1 MSQLRVLI
9 ISAIIAMLAFAALST
24 SFVIKR
30 DVADIRKQNAIDAQA
45 LQDKFATF
53 TEDTECEPDQIAC
66 IKGDFAK
73 CATVATENGELVNKY
88 QIQECNGDLQ
98 CFVLPLVNK
107 RGTSLVCTTQE
118 DRDARF
124 EQAEKNLKR

>member
-9 ISAIIAMLAFAALST
+9 ISAIIAILAFAALS
-24 SFVIKR
+24 SSYVIKR
-30 DVADIRKQNAIDAQA
+30 DIADIRKQNAKDAQA
-45 LQDKFATF
+45 LQDKFETF

-73 CATVATENGELVNKY
+73 CATVATEDGKLVNKY
-88 QIQECNGDLQ
+88 QIQKCNTGLT
-98 CFVLPLVNK
+98 CFALPLVTK
-107 RGTSLVCTTQE
+107 PGTSLVCTTKE

-124 EQAEKNLKR
+124 DQAKKNLKR